1 MTQKK
6 LPAVM
11 FYTGDWLKEPTLRA
25 TSLAAR
31 GLWID
36 MLCFMHESPRRGYL
50 MLTMDVPMQ
59 PCHLARAAGTDLDT
73 CEILLGELER
83 NGVMSILDLEDLDD
97 YSTAFASRRMIRDE
111 TTRQKL
117 SEAGKKGGRPKESL
131 AKASGK
137 PTPKGPRGSSV
148 SSSSSTSTSEEEEI
162 LGSIDV
168 SESLIEAVYNRIP
181 WRARRR
187 PAHTKVLILDHVRAL
202 SVVHANAEKA
212 AAWLGDRL
220 SDYYASPEGRS
231 EYFRN
236 PTTWLDAQAYDEPD
250 EAWASRFKERSEL

>member
-50 MLTMDVPMQ
+50 MLTKDVPMQ
-59 PCHLARAAGTDLDT
+59 ACHLARAAGTDLDT

-83 NGVMSILDLEDLDD
+83 NGVLSIIDLEDLDD
-97 YSTAFASRRMIRDE
+97 HSTAFASRRMVRDE
-111 TTRQKL
+111 MTRQKL
-117 SEAGKKGGRPKESL
+117 SEAGKRGGRPKESL
-131 AKASGK
+131 SKASEK
-137 PTPKGPRGSSV
+137 PTPKGPRGSSSSPSSSV
-148 SSSSSTSTSEEEEI
+148 SSSEEEER
-162 LGSIDV
+162 SI
-168 SESLIEAVYNRIP
+168 SEETVETVYTRIP
-181 WRARRR
+181 WRARRQ
-187 PAHTKVLILDHVRAL
+187 PAKTKLIIRRHLVSLTRRHQTLDAG
-202 SVVHANAEKA
+202 

-220 SDYYASPEGRS
+220 GDYYASPEGRS
-231 EYFRN
+231 EYFRS
-236 PTTWLDAQAYDEPD
+236 PTTWLDAEAYDEPD
-250 EAWASRFKERSEL
+250 EAWASRFKERTEL

>member
-50 MLTMDVPMQ
+50 MLTREVPMQ
-59 PCHLARAAGTDLDT
+59 ACHLARAAGTDLDT

-83 NGVMSILDLEDLDD
+83 NGVLSIVDLEDLDD
-97 YSTAFASRRMIRDE
+97 HSSAFASRRMIRDE

-117 SEAGKKGGRPKESL
+117 SEAGKRGGRPKESQR
-131 AKASGK
+131 KASGK
-137 PTPKGPRGSSV
+137 PTPKGQGGSSSSPSV
-148 SSSSSTSTSEEEEI
+148 SSSTSEEE
-162 LGSIDV
+162 IDV
-168 SESLIEAVYNRIP
+168 PDAVIEAVYTRIP

-187 PAHTKVLILDHVRAL
+187 PAHTKVAIRDHVRTLTATHTN
-202 SVVHANAEKA
+202 VEKA
-212 AAWLGDRL
+212 AAWLSDRVG
-220 SDYYASPEGRS
+220 DYYASPEGRS

-236 PTTWLDAQAYDEPD
+236 PMAWLEAEAYDEPD
-250 EAWASRFKERSEL
+250 EAWASRFKERAEL

>member
-50 MLTMDVPMQ
+50 MLTKDVPMQ
-59 PCHLARAAGTDLDT
+59 ACHLARAAGTDLDT
-73 CEILLGELER
+73 CEILLSELER
-83 NGVMSILDLEDLDD
+83 NGVLSIIDLEDLDD
-97 YSTAFASRRMIRDE
+97 HSTAFASRRMVRDE
-111 TTRQKL
+111 MTRQKL
-117 SEAGKKGGRPKESL
+117 SEAGKRGGRPKESL
-131 AKASGK
+131 SKASEK
-137 PTPKGPRGSSV
+137 PTPKGPRGSSSSPSSSV
-148 SSSSSTSTSEEEEI
+148 SSSEEEEER
-162 LGSIDV
+162 SISKETV
-168 SESLIEAVYNRIP
+168 ETVYTRIP
-181 WRARRR
+181 WRARRQ
-187 PAHTKVLILDHVRAL
+187 PARTKLMIREHLVRL
-202 SVVHANAEKA
+202 QGQHSGIEVA

-220 SDYYASPEGRS
+220 GDYYASPEGRS

-236 PTTWLDAQAYDEPD
+236 PTTWLDAEAYDEPD
-250 EAWASRFKERSEL
+250 EAWASRFKMRTEL

>member
-50 MLTMDVPMQ
+50 MLTKDVPMQ

-83 NGVMSILDLEDLDD
+83 NGVMSIIELEDLEDHA
-97 YSTAFASRRMIRDE
+97 SAFASRRMIRDE

-117 SEAGKKGGRPKESL
+117 SEAGKRGGRPKESQR
-131 AKASGK
+131 KARGK
-137 PTPKGPRGSSV
+137 PTPKGPGG
-148 SSSSSTSTSEEEEI
+148 SSSSDSTSSSTSEEENQIPDE
-162 LGSIDV
+162 LVDS
-168 SESLIEAVYNRIP
+168 VYSRIP

-187 PAHTKVLILDHVRAL
+187 PAHTKQAIRVHVHTL
-202 SVVHANAEKA
+202 SEVHGTVERA

-220 SDYYASPEGRS
+220 GDYYASPEGIS

-236 PTTWLDAQAYDEPD
+236 PTTWLEAEGYDEPD
-250 EAWASRFKERSEL
+250 EAWASRFKERTEL

>member
-50 MLTMDVPMQ
+50 MLTKEVPMQ
-59 PCHLARAAGTDLDT
+59 ASHLARAAGTDLDT
-73 CEILLGELER
+73 CETLLEELEA
-83 NGVMSILDLEDLDD
+83 NGVLSVVEIEAVGDA
-97 YSTAFASRRMIRDE
+97 YASRRMVRDE

-117 SEAGKKGGRPKESL
+117 SEAGKRGGRPKESL
-131 AKASGK
+131 RKATDK
-137 PTPKGPRGSSV
+137 PTPKGPRGSS
-148 SSSSSTSTSEEEEI
+148 SSSSSSVSDSSSEEEER
-162 LGSIDV
+162 SI
-168 SESLIEAVYNRIP
+168 SEETVEAVYTRIP
-181 WRARRR
+181 WRARRQ
-187 PAHTKVLILDHVRAL
+187 PAKTKLMIRQHLVGLRGQHSGVD
-202 SVVHANAEKA
+202 KA

-220 SDYYASPEGRS
+220 GDYYASPEGRS
-231 EYFRN
+231 EYFRS
-236 PTTWLDAQAYDEPD
+236 PTTWLDAEAYDEPD
-250 EAWASRFKERSEL
+250 EAWASRFKERTEL